1 MNLANEGFEARKK
14 EEEVS
19 AKKRKAEEDAR
30 WEGNV
35 FYLGQHPTLTHLQ
48 QRTGNSEWTVGA
60 ASPIPRKRRRN
71 RRELFLVEVPLG
83 LNNRA
88 MSVLVHIVF
97 E

>member
-35 FYLGQHPTLTHLQ
+35 LYPVLSPSLTHVQ

-60 ASPIPRKRRRN
+60 ASPIPRKRRRS

-83 LNNRA
+83 FNN
-88 MSVLVHIVF
+88 SNVCILVHIVF